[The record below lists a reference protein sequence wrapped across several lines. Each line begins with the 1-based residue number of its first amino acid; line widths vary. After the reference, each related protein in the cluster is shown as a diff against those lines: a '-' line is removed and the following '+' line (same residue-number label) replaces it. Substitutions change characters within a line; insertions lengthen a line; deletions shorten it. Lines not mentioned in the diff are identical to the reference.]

1 MRAGTLFSGIGC
13 AELAAP
19 EIDWRWC
26 AERDPQ
32 CRVGPGFAAAVH
44 AARLGTR
51 NLEDVKHAPWEEI
64 ARDEPIDVLV
74 FGSPCQSFS
83 IAGRRRGLA
92 DPRGDLAL
100 IALRVAAILRPRWL
114 VFENVPG
121 LLSLDRGTAFGIF
134 LGALGECGYGW
145 AYRRLDA
152 RYFGVPQRRDRLFLV
167 GHLGDWRPAAAV
179 LFEPAS
185 LRRDPAP
192 GREARPGIAGE
203 TEAAARGGGERI
215 AGTIPAG
222 GAVDRGLT
230 GQDLRAGLYAEV
242 APTLE
247 ATAGRSRGAGTPL
260 GMLAPPVIA
269 SDGKR
274 GKSRHEGAA
283 LVEVWGETAH
293 TLRAEGADASEDGT
307 GRGTPIVEAW
317 GGNNTSGP
325 IDVATAVRA
334 HPGPNG
340 HQDFESETF
349 IAVAD
354 PITARE
360 GDSYTHEGRGNF
372 RLRNVV
378 AFDPTQITHPEN
390 RSRADGD
397 TAALA
402 ARARP
407 PTIGFT
413 VKDHGADAGAD
424 VAPTLRAMEH
434 AGGNANAGGQIGVST
449 GARLRR
455 LTPRECERL
464 MGVPDDY
471 TAITYR
477 GRPAKDGPR
486 YRALGNGMAVP
497 VMRWILTR
505 LRRQHGEPT

>member
-26 AERDPQ
+26 AESDP
-32 CRVGPGFAAAVH
+32 GAKSGHGFAAEVHRVRHGISNLHDVTKVDWDAV
-44 AARLGTR
+44 AR
-51 NLEDVKHAPWEEI
+51 E
-64 ARDEPIDVLV
+64 EPIDALV
-74 FGSPCQSFS
+74 FGSPCQAFS
-83 IAGRRRGLA
+83 QAGRRLGLD
-92 DPRGDLAL
+92 DPRGNLAL
-100 IALRVAAILRPRWL
+100 IALGVARRLRPQWIL
-114 VFENVPG
+114 FENVPG
-121 LLSLDRGTAFGIF
+121 LLSTDHGWAMGTF
-134 LGALGECGYGW
+134 LWEVGQLGYGW
-145 AYRRLDA
+145 AYRVLDA
-152 RYFGVPQRRDRLFLV
+152 RYFGVPQRRRRVFLV
-167 GHLGDWRPAAAV
+167 GHLGDWRRAAAV

-242 APTLE
+242 AP
-247 ATAGRSRGAGTPL
+247 
-260 GMLAPPVIA
+260 PVVA
-269 SDGKR
+269 ADGKR

-283 LVEVWGETAH
+283 L
-293 TLRAEGADASEDGT
+293 
-307 GRGTPIVEAW
+307 VEAW

-349 IAVAD
+349 VTAYACQGSNVGEAGTLRAGNGGVTGGVPFVSD

-360 GDSYTHEGRGNF
+360 GDSYTHEGTGNF

-390 RSRADGD
+390 RSRAEPGGP
-397 TAALA
+397 APALG
-402 ARARP
+402 RTTP
-407 PTIGFT
+407 PTVAFS
-413 VKDHGADAGAD
+413 VKDHGADAADD

-434 AGGNANAGGQIGVST
+434 QRGNANAGGQVGVAT

-464 MGVPDDY
+464 QGLPDDY
-471 TAITYR
+471 TAIPWR
-477 GRPAKDGPR
+477 GRAVAKDGPR
-486 YRALGNGMAVP
+486 YRAVGNGMAIP
-497 VMRWILTR
+497 VMRWILAR
-505 LRRQHGEPT
+505 LRREHEVDHG